1 MEAVTNCIIAG
12 CTGCYNASTDTF
24 KSKTDCDIS
33 GTHVRDCHRNIKW
46 GDLVETTSL
55 ASLVVFLCD
64 FHAADTA
71 GEDDSTAFR
80 IFLLHIQSTLL
91 ECLIRCNN
99 SVLRIAVHTSGILLV
114 DYGCYIQIL
123 YLSGKLH
130 CMVRRINSCN
140 LINSADT
147 FFYIIPCCLYVISQ
161 RVYSS

>member
-1 MEAVTNCIIAG
+1 MEAVSDCIVTG
-12 CTGCYNASTDTF
+12 CTGCYNGRTDALEA
-24 KSKTDCDIS
+24 KTDRNVS
-33 GTHVRDCHRNIKW
+33 STHVRDCHRNIKW

-71 GEDDSTAFR
+71 GEDDSTSLC
-80 IFLLHIQSTLL
+80 IFLLHVQTTLL
-91 ECLIRCNN
+91 KCLVSCNN
-99 SVLRIAVHTSGILLV
+99 CILCVAVHTSGILLV
-114 DYGCYIQIL
+114 DYSCYIQIL